1 MLQHVRP
8 QKPGVRLHDAVY
20 FNHADHGHVHYLCRH
35 IRWHWIEI
43 SGDYTGMTNLIVGFF
58 LGIAAA
64 TIGFTGIA
72 KMADSSVQKVQ
83 KTMIQIDKEQ

>member
-1 MLQHVRP
+1 
-8 QKPGVRLHDAVY
+8 
-20 FNHADHGHVHYLCRH
+20 
-35 IRWHWIEI
+35 
-43 SGDYTGMTNLIVGFF
+43 MTNLIVGFF

-83 KTMIQIDKEQ
+83 KTMIQINKEQ